1 MASANLDVVRSICAD
16 WERGDFSR
24 ADWAHHE
31 IEYVIADGPTP
42 GAWKG
47 LDGMME
53 GSRDFPSAWE
63 NWRGDVEVC
72 RALDSERVLVLIG
85 GTGRGKASGVD
96 ATQMQWKGANVFHL
110 DGGKVT
116 RLVVYFDRERALA
129 DLGLAREG
137 DTP

>member
-1 MASANLDVVRSICAD
+1 MSSNLDLVRSICAD
-16 WERGDFSR
+16 WQRGDFSR

-31 IEYVIADGPTP
+31 IEYVIADGPAP
-42 GAWKG
+42 RAWNG
-47 LDGMME
+47 PDGMRE
-53 GSRDFPSAWE
+53 GWRDFLSAWE
-63 NWRGDVEVC
+63 DWRGDVEVC
-72 RALDSERVLVLIG
+72 RALDGERMLVLIG

-129 DLGLAREG
+129 DLGLSPRSA
-137 DTP
+137 